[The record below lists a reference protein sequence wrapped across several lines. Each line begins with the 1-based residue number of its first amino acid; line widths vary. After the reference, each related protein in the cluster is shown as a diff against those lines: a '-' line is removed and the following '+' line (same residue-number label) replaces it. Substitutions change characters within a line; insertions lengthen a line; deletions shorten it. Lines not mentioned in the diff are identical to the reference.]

1 MAYRGVLHSATGSSR
16 PWEAARAAES
26 SGAGSR
32 RTPASTV
39 PALKP
44 RRRVLRLD
52 PRGQSLVEFAIS
64 LPVVLLMI
72 LFGIDFGRVF
82 LGWVT
87 LNNAVREA
95 ANFAAINPTAWT
107 APGNPAAQAEYVRLV
122 TTESANINCTLPGTL
137 PDPTFP
143 NGTGIGSPVLV
154 AVTCQFSLITP
165 LIGNILGTPIDVSA
179 SASFPV
185 RSGAIAGTGGG
196 GALPPIGQVIPTATP
211 VVTPSP
217 IPTPSAAPTPA
228 PMCTVPNLKN
238 KDSSDA
244 VGTYW
249 VPNGFTANNLV
260 FDPGVPP
267 HYRIRTQSIPFN
279 SSVPCSS
286 SMRVTP

>member
-1 MAYRGVLHSATGSSR
+1 MAFRGERV
-16 PWEAARAAES
+16 
-26 SGAGSR
+26 
-32 RTPASTV
+32 PASDSAR
-39 PALKP
+39 PP
-44 RRRVLRLD
+44 RGARRRAIGRVLRLD

-64 LPVVLLMI
+64 APVVLLMV

-107 APGNPAAQAEYVRLV
+107 GSGNPAAQAEFRRLI
-122 TTESANINCTLPGTL
+122 TAEAANINCTLPGTL

-143 NGTGIGSPVLV
+143 GGTDIGSPAVV

-165 LIGNILGTPIDVSA
+165 LLSGILGSPIDVSA
-179 SASFPV
+179 SSAFPV
-185 RSGAIAGTGGG
+185 RSGAIAGTPGGG
-196 GALPPIGQVIPTATP
+196 GGLPSIGP
-211 VVTPSP
+211 VVPTPTVA
-217 IPTPSAAPTPA
+217 PTPSAIVTVPPAPTA
-228 PMCTVPNLKN
+228 VPMCTVPNLKN
-238 KDSSDA
+238 RDSSVA

-249 VPNGFTANNLV
+249 VPAGFAASNLV

-267 HYRIRTQSIPFN
+267 HYRIRTQSISFN
-279 SSVPCSS
+279 SSVPCTS